1 MIKIIDKEQCC
12 GCSACLHIC
21 PKNSITF
28 KEDKEGFLYPCVNM
42 DTCIDCGLC
51 QKVCPVLN
59 QNDERIPEKVYA
71 AKHKDDEIRM
81 KSSSGG
87 IFTLLAEHVI
97 DDGGVVFG
105 ARFNEKWEVIHDYT
119 ESKEGLAP
127 FRGSKYVQSYIGNS
141 YKNAESF
148 LKSGRKVMFTGTPC
162 QIAGLKKFL
171 RKEYDNLLAVD
182 FVCHGVPSP
191 MVWRKYLE
199 EEIVRQGN
207 SGKNKVLVSS
217 KVSSVV
223 TGVNFRDKST
233 GWKKYS
239 FVLYFS
245 KASTEGDQNVVSS
258 SVFARNV
265 YMKAF
270 LSNLSLR
277 PSCYTC
283 PAKAG
288 KSGAD
293 VTVGDFWGIEDS
305 LSSFDDDKGISAVV
319 INNNNKL
326 MALITDAVEVKIQ
339 DVYRNNPCLMNSVSR
354 PINRD
359 FFFDNLLSKNFHVSL
374 ERSVSLDIVNR
385 IRRFVYRKF
394 NIKRLR

>member
-28 KEDKEGFLYPCVNM
+28 KEDKEGFLYPHVNM
-42 DTCIDCGLC
+42 ETCIDCGLC
-51 QKVCPVLN
+51 EKVCPVLN
-59 QNDERIPEKVYA
+59 QNEERIPEKVYA
-71 AKHKDDEIRM
+71 AKHEDDEIRM

-97 DDGGVVFG
+97 DEGGVVFG

-119 ESKEGLAP
+119 ETKEGLAP

-141 YKNAESF
+141 YKIAESF
-148 LKSGRKVMFTGTPC
+148 LKNGRKVMFTGTPC

-171 RKEYDNLLAVD
+171 RKEYDNLLTVD

-191 MVWRKYLE
+191 MIWQKYLE
-199 EEIVRQGN
+199 EEIADQDGA
-207 SGKNKVLVSS
+207 VL
-217 KVSSVV
+217 
-223 TGVNFRDKST
+223 TGVNFRDKSI
-233 GWKKYS
+233 GWKDFS
-239 FVLYFS
+239 FVLNFS
-245 KASTEGDQNVVSS
+245 KKEGTIKHNYALS
-258 SVFARNV
+258 SVFTENI

-277 PSCYTC
+277 PSCYAC

-293 VTVGDFWGIEDS
+293 ITIGDFWGIENVMS
-305 LSSFDDDKGISAVV
+305 VFDDGEGISVVFLYTLSDKGIIPNEASIECSFEYAVKDNSAVIDSV
-319 INNNNKL
+319 KL
-326 MALITDAVEVKIQ
+326 PLYRDLFMPLCSHFSFRKSYELTMSQNIIVRLFRRLYRLI
-339 DVYRNNPCLMNSVSR
+339 
-354 PINRD
+354 
-359 FFFDNLLSKNFHVSL
+359 
-374 ERSVSLDIVNR
+374 
-385 IRRFVYRKF
+385 
-394 NIKRLR
+394 

>member
-1 MIKIIDKEQCC
+1 MIKIIDKELCC

-21 PKNSITF
+21 PKSSITF
-28 KEDKEGFLYPCVNM
+28 KEDKEGFLYPQVNM
-42 DTCIDCGLC
+42 ETCIDCGLC
-51 QKVCPVLN
+51 EKVCPVLN
-59 QNDERIPEKVYA
+59 QDDERIPAKVYA

-105 ARFNEKWEVIHDYT
+105 ARFNDKWEVIHDYT

-191 MVWRKYLE
+191 MVWRKYME
-199 EEIVRQGN
+199 EETVRQGN

-239 FVLYFS
+239 FVLNFS
-245 KASTEGDQNVVSS
+245 KASVEGEQNLVSS
-258 SVFARNV
+258 SIFTENT

-277 PSCYTC
+277 PSCYYC
-283 PAKAG
+283 PTKSG

-293 VTVGDFWGIEDS
+293 ITIGDFWGIDNSTIGNDDNGFNILLNYNESILILNNDINYICHDIKYEDAC
-305 LSSFDDDKGISAVV
+305 LL
-319 INNNNKL
+319 NNCML
-326 MALITDAVEVKIQ
+326 
-339 DVYRNNPCLMNSVSR
+339 RSVTK

-359 FFFDNLLSKNFHVSL
+359 LFMKLCHRLTFGQAYVISTGKSMFWRLL
-374 ERSVSLDIVNR
+374 RTIYRR
-385 IRRFVYRKF
+385 I
-394 NIKRLR
+394 

>member
-28 KEDKEGFLYPCVNM
+28 KEDKEGFLYPHVNM
-42 DTCIDCGLC
+42 ETCIDCGLC
-51 QKVCPVLN
+51 EKVCPVLN

-71 AKHKDDEIRM
+71 AKHEDDEIRM

-87 IFTLLAEHVI
+87 IFTLLADQILDE
-97 DDGGVVFG
+97 GGVVFG
-105 ARFNEKWEVIHDYT
+105 ARFNDKWEVIHDYT
-119 ESKEGLAP
+119 ETKEGLAP
-127 FRGSKYVQSYIGNS
+127 FRGSKYVQSYIGDS
-141 YKNAESF
+141 YKIAETF
-148 LKSGRKVMFTGTPC
+148 LKNGRKVMFTGTPC

-199 EEIVRQGN
+199 EEIADQG
-207 SGKNKVLVSS
+207 GAQL
-217 KVSSVV
+217 
-223 TGVNFRDKST
+223 TGVNFRDKSI
-233 GWKKYS
+233 GWKNYS
-239 FVLYFS
+239 FVLNFS
-245 KASTEGDQNVVSS
+245 KDEGTIKHNYAVS
-258 SVFARNV
+258 SVFTENT

-277 PSCYTC
+277 PSCYDC

-293 VTVGDFWGIEDS
+293 ITIGDFWGIENIMS
-305 LSSFDDDKGISAVV
+305 EYDDDKGVSFVAFNAKASQAEYINNKEISEYGSAV
-319 INNNNKL
+319 L
-326 MALITDAVEVKIQ
+326 T
-339 DVYRNNPCLMNSVSR
+339 NSCIIYSA
-354 PINRD
+354 
-359 FFFDNLLSKNFHVSL
+359 SKPKYKDCF
-374 ERSVSLDIVNR
+374 
-385 IRRFVYRKF
+385 F
-394 NIKRLR
+394 NILKHHSFRFSLWYVTSSHLFCRVFRLMFRIYNHMILK